1 MNGQTNGSVRPEK
14 QEEAEKA
21 AATND
26 NPASASADADL
37 PGGKSRATLDL
48 NCDLGESFGA
58 YSLGRDAELLPYV
71 TSANIA
77 CGFHAGDPSVMRRT
91 VRSALEAGVAI
102 GAHPGLPDLVGFG
115 RRNMD
120 VSAEDVFAMTLYQ
133 IGALE
138 AIARAEGGSVRH
150 IKPHGALY
158 NMAAVR
164 RDLAEAIAEAVYRAN
179 PALTLFGLA
188 NSELTRAAER
198 LGLRAAHEAFAD
210 RGYLADGTLVPR
222 GLPGA
227 LIADAEIAASRVV
240 RMALEG
246 RVRTPD
252 GQDVPLRA
260 DTVCL
265 HGDGE
270 HALLFA
276 SRIRAACEASAIE
289 VRAV

>member
-1 MNGQTNGSVRPEK
+1 MNEPTNGRIRSAEPERAAEAIEAK
-14 QEEAEKA
+14 DKRTEESEHAERA
-21 AATND
+21 GD
-26 NPASASADADL
+26 Q
-37 PGGKSRATLDL
+37 SRAALDL

-58 YSLGRDAELLPYV
+58 YSLGRDAEILPYV

-91 VRSALEAGVAI
+91 VRLALEAGVAI

-150 IKPHGALY
+150 VKPHGALY

-188 NSELTRAAER
+188 NSELTRAAGR

-210 RGYLADGTLVPR
+210 RGYLADGTLMPR

-227 LIADAEIAASRVV
+227 LIADAEVAASRVV
-240 RMALEG
+240 RMALEE

-260 DTVCL
+260 DTFCL

-276 SRIRAACEASAIE
+276 SKIRAACEAAGIE